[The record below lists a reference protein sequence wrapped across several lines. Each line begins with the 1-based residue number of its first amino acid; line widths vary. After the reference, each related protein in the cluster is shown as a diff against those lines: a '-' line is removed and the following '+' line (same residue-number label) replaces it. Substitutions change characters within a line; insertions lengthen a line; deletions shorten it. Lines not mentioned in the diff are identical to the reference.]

1 MEPERTSEQRIDVN
15 HGARGMSA
23 GSAALD
29 TILQPRIL
37 IIEDEAILAL
47 LLEEFL
53 VDAGFEIAG
62 VAGRLETALALI
74 KQGQFDAAILDANL
88 AGVSSGPAA
97 SALAAGGVPFIVVSG
112 YLPPSNSR
120 TRFPEQ
126 RRLQKP
132 CRPDDLIQTLRAIL
146 RIQ

>member
-1 MEPERTSEQRIDVN
+1 MEPERTSEQRIDVS
-15 HGARGMSA
+15 HGAGGMSA

-29 TILQPRIL
+29 TALQPRIL
-37 IIEDEAILAL
+37 IVEDEAILAL

-74 KQGQFDAAILDANL
+74 KRGQFDAAILDANL

-97 SALAAGGVPFIVVSG
+97 SALTEGGVPFIVVSG
-112 YLPPSNSR
+112 YLP
-120 TRFPEQ
+120 EQ
-126 RRLQKP
+126 QPDAFSGAVCLQKP
-132 CRPDDLIQTLRAIL
+132 CRPDDLIQTLRTIL
-146 RIQ
+146 RIQS

>member
-1 MEPERTSEQRIDVN
+1 MEPECTSEQRVDVN
-15 HGARGMSA
+15 HGAGGMSA
-23 GSAALD
+23 GSAALG

-37 IIEDEAILAL
+37 IVEDEAILAL

-97 SALAAGGVPFIVVSG
+97 AALTAGGVPFIVVSG
-112 YLPPSNSR
+112 YLP
-120 TRFPEQ
+120 EQ
-126 RRLQKP
+126 QPGAESGAQPALKLCSTP
-132 CRPDDLIQTLRAIL
+132 TL
-146 RIQ
+146 